1 MIYGGRQ
8 TVNGLRS
15 CGKGQKITLK
25 PYNPETLKP
34 AFMKIL
40 QLCNK
45 FPWPLKDG
53 AAIASTYLAKA
64 FAELGSDVT
73 LLSMNTSKHW
83 FDTSELPHDFD
94 HYADI
99 QTVFVNND
107 IRPLPALL
115 NLFSKKSYHV
125 ERFDNSAF
133 AKKLKEILLRE
144 RFDIVQLESLY
155 LTPYIPVIRKYS
167 SALIALRA
175 HNVEHEIWER
185 VAENSNPLKKWYLQ
199 QITPRLRQYE
209 TEHLNDYD
217 LAVRISERYLEQFRA
232 LGLTKPATV
241 TPIGLDCRDYQADY
255 SSFSRPLSL
264 SFIGSLD
271 WMPNQDGLQW
281 FLEEVW
287 KPVLAPNF
295 PELTFHIA
303 GRTAPRWLR
312 ELDMERVVFHGEVP
326 SSPDFLN
333 QHSVMVVPLLSGGG
347 MRAKILEGMAVG
359 KVVLSTRV
367 GMEGIDAQHRKEC
380 LFADSPEEFLTAI
393 RWSYAQKE
401 KLADLGRRA
410 QVFCHDNY
418 DNLEVGRH
426 LLETYASLK
435 PERTVAV

>member
-1 MIYGGRQ
+1 MR
-8 TVNGLRS
+8 
-15 CGKGQKITLK
+15 
-25 PYNPETLKP
+25 
-34 AFMKIL
+34 IL

-64 FAELGSDVT
+64 FAALGSEVA

-83 FDTSELPHDFD
+83 FDTDELPHDFD

-125 ERFDNSAF
+125 ERFDNAGF
-133 AKKLKEILLRE
+133 AEKLKKVLQSN
-144 RFDIVQLESLY
+144 RFDVVQLESLY
-155 LTPYIPVIRKYS
+155 LTPYIPVVRKYAP
-167 SALIALRA
+167 SAMVVLRA

-185 VAENSNPLKKWYLQ
+185 VAENSNPFKKWYLQ
-199 QITPRLRQYE
+199 KITPRLRHYE

-217 LAVRISERYLEQFRA
+217 LVVGISERDLEQFRG
-232 LGLTKPATV
+232 LGLRKPAAV
-241 TPIGLDCRDYQADY
+241 APIGLDCRDYEADF
-255 SSFSRPLSL
+255 SSFQRPLSL

-271 WMPNQDGLQW
+271 WMPNQEGLKW
-281 FLEEVW
+281 FLDEVW
-287 KPVLAPNF
+287 TPFLAPVF

-303 GRTAPRWLR
+303 GRTAPRWLHK
-312 ELDMERVVFHGEVP
+312 LDLERVVFHGEVP

-367 GMEGIDAQHRKEC
+367 GMEGIEARHRKEC
-380 LFADSPEEFLTAI
+380 LLADSPEEFLQALQ
-393 RWSYAQKE
+393 WCYKE
-401 KLADLGRRA
+401 GKNLADLGRDS
-410 QVFCHDNY
+410 QTFCRENY
-418 DNLEVGRH
+418 DNLEVGRR
-426 LLETYASLK
+426 LLNDY
-435 PERTVAV
+435 ERLISKQTAAIQGC